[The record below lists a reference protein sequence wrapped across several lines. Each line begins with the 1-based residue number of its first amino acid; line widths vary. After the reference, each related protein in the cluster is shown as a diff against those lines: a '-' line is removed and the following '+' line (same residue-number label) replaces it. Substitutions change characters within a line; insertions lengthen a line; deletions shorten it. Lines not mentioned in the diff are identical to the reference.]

1 MTTVETLLN
10 DPDTAGVWKLV
21 PDRST
26 VSFKIRNMWG
36 LISVKGRFTDFN
48 ADGQITG
55 RGAMFGRLDIRA
67 ASLHTGIRKRDE
79 HLRSA
84 DFFDVERFPEISV
97 VVTAVDPTTGNAAD
111 LRATF
116 SIKGVTSPLPLPV
129 QVTVLDD
136 GPGIAEDML
145 PTIFERFARG
155 AESRHRDGGS
165 TGLGLA
171 IVKAIVESHH
181 GTVGV
186 LSRPGQTA
194 FNVRLPLRSS

>member
-55 RGAMFGRLDIRA
+55 KGAIFGRLDIRA
-67 ASLHTGIRKRDE
+67 ASLHTGIRKRDG

-97 VVTAVDPTTGNAAD
+97 VVTAVESTTGNAAD

-136 GPGIAEDML
+136 GAVRVSAKTEVDRAQWFGLQE
-145 PTIFERFARG
+145 AREKLNP
-155 AESRHRDGGS
+155 AQVPLLD
-165 TGLGLA
+165 
-171 IVKAIVESHH
+171 
-181 GTVGV
+181 
-186 LSRPGQTA
+186 
-194 FNVRLPLRSS
+194 RLTEAL